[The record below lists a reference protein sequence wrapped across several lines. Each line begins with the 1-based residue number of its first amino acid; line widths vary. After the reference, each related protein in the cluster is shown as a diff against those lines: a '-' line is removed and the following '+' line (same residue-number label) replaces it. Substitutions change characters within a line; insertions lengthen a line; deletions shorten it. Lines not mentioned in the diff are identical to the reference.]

1 MLTCSRTPAFL
12 TFFLRLSLFLS
23 ISNAL
28 SPNRSSEPVC
38 MWLNILGRDKNGWSH
53 CDCLKTRNSHT
64 DFCFLK
70 QNSFYVQSLCVM
82 ASGEKSIPTS
92 HSVQG
97 ERQSTCRTIKLTAQI
112 YVGQNTSPSLWQVCS
127 LPWACLVPE
136 AVRRTR
142 QMAEQGNHRVTI
154 ELLSIADSYVTL
166 EWPDALLREAHQIIY
181 RACHPAQIMSK
192 LPFELRQNKIKTE
205 ICG

>member
-28 SPNRSSEPVC
+28 SPNRSSGPVC

-53 CDCLKTRNSHT
+53 CDCLKTRNSRT

-112 YVGQNTSPSLWQVCS
+112 YVGQNTSPSLWQVLQS
-127 LPWACLVPE
+127 SMGMLGSWSSEEDKTNGRTGKPQGHHRALVY
-136 AVRRTR
+136 
-142 QMAEQGNHRVTI
+142 
-154 ELLSIADSYVTL
+154 S
-166 EWPDALLREAHQIIY
+166 W
-181 RACHPAQIMSK
+181 
-192 LPFELRQNKIKTE
+192 
-205 ICG
+205 